1 MIRKAL
7 RKLCLVASAL
17 LASLLAA
24 LAMTRFANLRAG
36 AIPDWMADGVRATF
50 EAMSNQPVGI
60 EGIIDGSLLIKLA
73 FFWLMAALVMT
84 GSLLAA
90 RRLLHKPSLGL
101 ACSAGAFPVAWFL
114 AHCVYRA
121 STPSNGVRKDFQ
133 FLYVSGLL
141 LACWVGV
148 LMVLL
153 AVLAVRSRRSAQN
166 NQRKDG

>member
-1 MIRKAL
+1 MIRKAV

-50 EAMSNQPVGI
+50 EAMSDRPVGI
-60 EGIIDGSLLIKLA
+60 ESIIDGSLLFKLA

-101 ACSAGAFPVAWFL
+101 ACSAGAFPIAWFL
-114 AHCVYRA
+114 AHCVHLA
-121 STPSNGVRKDFQ
+121 STTFNGVRKDSQ
-133 FLYVSGLL
+133 ILYVSGLL
-141 LACWVGV
+141 LACWVGMV
-148 LMVLL
+148 MVLL
-153 AVLAVRSRRSAQN
+153 AVLALRSRRSAQN
-166 NQRKDG
+166 NQKKDD